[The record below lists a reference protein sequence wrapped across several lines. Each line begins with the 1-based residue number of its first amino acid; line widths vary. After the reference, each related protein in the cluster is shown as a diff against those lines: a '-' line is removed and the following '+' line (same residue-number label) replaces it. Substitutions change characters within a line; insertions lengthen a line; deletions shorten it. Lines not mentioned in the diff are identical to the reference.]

1 MDSLYDI
8 DDLEFIKHG
17 DVIVPTPKEIFAPQK
32 RRGSSVKEDLY
43 RHLYAFFLLHPEQ
56 REDEFGDVLYFFV
69 MEHETRKSM
78 AKKHVTW
85 EKYGEATSEKEAKLL
100 QWAEL
105 HRNEVDAWGACLFW
119 LKDLLRTH
127 KSYMELD

>member
-43 RHLYAFFLLHPEQ
+43 RHLYAFF
-56 REDEFGDVLYFFV
+56 FAASG
-69 MEHETRKSM
+69 
-78 AKKHVTW
+78 AKR
-85 EKYGEATSEKEAKLL
+85 G
-100 QWAEL
+100 
-105 HRNEVDAWGACLFW
+105 
-119 LKDLLRTH
+119 
-127 KSYMELD
+127 